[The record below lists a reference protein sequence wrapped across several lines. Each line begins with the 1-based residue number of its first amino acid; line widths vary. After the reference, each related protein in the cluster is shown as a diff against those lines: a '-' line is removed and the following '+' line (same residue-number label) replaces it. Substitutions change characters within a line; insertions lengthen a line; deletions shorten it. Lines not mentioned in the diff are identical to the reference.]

1 MTSSVLV
8 FVHEQEVAG
17 LIAHSDPI
25 SIQTDGRAGRKQSA
39 RALDVLIRLKVLGR
53 KNGGQRFEIGWRAR
67 HQPLERS
74 L

>member
-25 SIQTDGRAGRKQSA
+25 FIQTDGRAGHKQSS
-39 RALDVLIRLKVLGR
+39 RALDVLIRLWVFDR
-53 KNGGQRFEIGWRAR
+53 QDGGQ
-67 HQPLERS
+67 
-74 L
+74 